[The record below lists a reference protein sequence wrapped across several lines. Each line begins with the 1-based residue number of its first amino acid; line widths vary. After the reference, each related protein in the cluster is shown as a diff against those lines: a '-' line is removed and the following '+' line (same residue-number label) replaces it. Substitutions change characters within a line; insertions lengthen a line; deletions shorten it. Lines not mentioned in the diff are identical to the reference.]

1 MTGER
6 YSAAAL
12 ERWNVVNRVL
22 PDRGFDEA
30 ARAFAGQLAAGPTRA
45 HAATKKVLAHFEQ
58 GGVPEADRHVTEIAA
73 ELYRTADLRAAVR
86 SFLTDGPG
94 KATFTG
100 R

>member
-12 ERWNVVNRVL
+12 ERWNVVNPVL
-22 PDRGFDEA
+22 PDDGFDA
-30 ARAFAGQLAAGPTRA
+30 AAGVRRPARRRSDPRPRRA
-45 HAATKKVLAHFEQ
+45 MKQVLAHFER
-58 GGVPEADRHVTEIAA
+58 GGVPEANRHITQIAA
-73 ELYRTADLRAAVR
+73 ELYRTEDLRSAVR